1 MGVTKAQNTTTVYL
15 GIIYILPVLLLS
27 TDCPSNYSSNV

>member
-15 GIIYILPVLLLS
+15 GIIYILPGAATLDRLPIELQQ
-27 TDCPSNYSSNV
+27 